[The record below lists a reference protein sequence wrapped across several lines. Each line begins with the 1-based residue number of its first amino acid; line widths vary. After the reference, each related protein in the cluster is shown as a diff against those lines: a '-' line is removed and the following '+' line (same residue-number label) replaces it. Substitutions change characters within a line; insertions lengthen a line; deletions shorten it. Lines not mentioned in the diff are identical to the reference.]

1 MKLYETVDV
10 WRRVSKNELVR
21 YRCFRNLQTKRYSVQ
36 SSDFYKLPMDL
47 KRATFLEK
55 QYLEL
60 LAEQAPDDRA
70 ASFDTLS
77 EAIQVHE
84 QAFSQ
89 S

>member
-1 MKLYETVDV
+1 
-10 WRRVSKNELVR
+10 
-21 YRCFRNLQTKRYSVQ
+21 
-36 SSDFYKLPMDL
+36 MDL